1 MHKIKEARISA
12 LQGPRAA
19 SFIVNIIITPVLR
32 LISIT
37 AARCV
42 ALRGVR
48 YRDADSVFLFLSPR
62 NVTRSRSRNKSLLL
76 LIVHHSGL
84 SYKRMIRILC
94 VGGS

>member
-19 SFIVNIIITPVLR
+19 FFIVNIIITPVLR
-32 LISIT
+32 LISLT

-48 YRDADSVFLFLSPR
+48 
-62 NVTRSRSRNKSLLL
+62 
-76 LIVHHSGL
+76 
-84 SYKRMIRILC
+84 
-94 VGGS
+94 